1 MEGDVAQTLGM
12 LLLILVAAFL
22 APLVTDR
29 LAAFVVIPSVVLEI
43 VFGIV
48 LGPSLLGLVRETGT
62 VAMLADLGLALLM
75 FMAGYEVDFARI
87 RGRPLRRAALAWLC
101 SVALGLG
108 AGWALFGASQT
119 ALVVGLALITT
130 ALGTVLP
137 ILRDSGGLEGAFGA
151 RFMASGT
158 TGEFGP
164 IVLITLLLSGYRPL
178 EATLLLVG
186 FLALAGLA
194 AWRATRPPSE
204 RLTRLIR
211 ATLGSSTQVAVRL
224 CILVIV
230 LFVWLAASLRL
241 DALLGAFAAGII
253 VRLMFTTNHPGAVE
267 RVESK
272 MDAVGFGFLI
282 PVFFVVTGV
291 RFDLSALL
299 ADPVAL
305 LLVPL
310 LLAAFLVVRGGPEY
324 LLSRGDV
331 PERQRLPLV
340 LFSATALPLVAVLS
354 EIGTETGAL
363 DGASAAALLGAGMLS
378 VLVLPQV
385 GGALLRRSRTAA
397 AGEARR

>member
-1 MEGDVAQTLGM
+1 MEGDVARTLGM

-48 LGPSLLGLVRETGT
+48 LGPSLLGLVRETET

-108 AGWALFGASQT
+108 SGWALFGTSQT

-151 RFMASGT
+151 RFTASGT
-158 TGEFGP
+158 MGEFGP

-186 FLALAGLA
+186 FFTLAGLA

-299 ADPVAL
+299 ADTVSL

-331 PERQRLPLV
+331 PERQRLPLA

-363 DGASAAALLGAGMLS
+363 DGASGAALLGAGVLS

-385 GGALLRRSRTAA
+385 GGALLRRSRTAV

>member
-48 LGPSLLGLVRETGT
+48 LGPSLLGLVRETET
-62 VAMLADLGLALLM
+62 VAMLANLGLALLM

-158 TGEFGP
+158 MGEFGP

-186 FLALAGLA
+186 FFALAGLA

-340 LFSATALPLVAVLS
+340 LFSATALPLIAVLS

-385 GGALLRRSRTAA
+385 GGALLRRSRTAG

>member
-48 LGPSLLGLVRETGT
+48 LGPSLLGLVRETET

-158 TGEFGP
+158 MGEFGP

-186 FLALAGLA
+186 FFALAGLA

-340 LFSATALPLVAVLS
+340 LFSATALPLIAVLS

-385 GGALLRRSRTAA
+385 GGALLRRSRTAG
-397 AGEARR
+397 AGEPRR

>member
-12 LLLILVAAFL
+12 LLLILTAAFL

-29 LAAFVVIPSVVLEI
+29 LAAFVVVPSVVLEI

-48 LGPSLLGLVRETGT
+48 LGPSLLGLVRETET

-87 RGRPLRRAALAWLC
+87 RGRPLRRAALAWTC

-158 TGEFGP
+158 MGEFGP

-186 FLALAGLA
+186 FFILAGLA

-253 VRLMFTTNHPGAVE
+253 VRLMFTTHHPGAVE

-354 EIGTETGAL
+354 TIGTETGAL

>member
-48 LGPSLLGLVRETGT
+48 LGPSLLGLVRETET
-62 VAMLADLGLALLM
+62 VAMLANLGLALLM

-158 TGEFGP
+158 MGEFGP

-186 FLALAGLA
+186 FFALAGLA

-340 LFSATALPLVAVLS
+340 LFSATALPLIAVLS

-385 GGALLRRSRTAA
+385 GGALLRRSRTAG
-397 AGEARR
+397 AGE

>member
-48 LGPSLLGLVRETGT
+48 LGPSLLGLVRETET

-158 TGEFGP
+158 MGEFGP

-340 LFSATALPLVAVLS
+340 LFSATALPLIAVLS

>member
-1 MEGDVAQTLGM
+1 MEGDAAQTLGM
-12 LLLILVAAFL
+12 LLLILMAAFL

-29 LAAFVVIPSVVLEI
+29 LAAFVVVPSVVLEI

-48 LGPSLLGLVRETGT
+48 LGPSLLGLVRETET

-108 AGWALFGASQT
+108 TGWALFGASQT
-119 ALVVGLALITT
+119 ALIIGLALITT

-158 TGEFGP
+158 MGEFGP

-186 FLALAGLA
+186 FFVLAGLS

-253 VRLMFTTNHPGAVE
+253 VRLMFTTHHPGSVE

-331 PERQRLPLV
+331 PGRQRLPLA
-340 LFSATALPLVAVLS
+340 LFSATALPLIAVLAT
-354 EIGTETGAL
+354 IGTDTGAL
-363 DGASAAALLGAGMLS
+363 DGATAAALLGAGVLS

-397 AGEARR
+397 GEAER